1 MELEQRAIYPV
12 ELEIRRGGGGGRGG
26 GRGGGSGGGRSI
38 SGRFGLS
45 RGGLTRKATVRNR
58 GKVRKELLNRKAF
71 SWSVRQVIKLKDD
84 LDKLMKS
91 NASKEIIEDATQEL
105 ARRDIHILAGHD
117 FNKPL
122 GSVVAGSALVTA
134 YDDEIEDD
142 PRLEFN
148 VDLPEDETAWPSYMT
163 DTVRQI
169 EAGLIGGISPGFSV
183 PPKDVVPNAEE
194 FIEEPGNPG
203 VLIRKINEAVLVEL
217 SLVTRPAYT
226 ETEVDVRT
234 EYAEQDYIRNYRIWL

>member
-12 ELEIRRGGGGGRGG
+12 ELEIRRGGGRGG
-26 GRGGGSGGGRSI
+26 GGGGRSI
-38 SGRFGLS
+38 RGRFGLS
-45 RGGLTRKATVRNR
+45 RGGLTRKATVRSR
-58 GKVRKELLNRKAF
+58 GKIRKELLNRKAF
-71 SWSVRQVIKLKDD
+71 SWSVREVIRLKDS
-84 LDKLMKS
+84 LDRLLKQGAK
-91 NASKEIIEDATQEL
+91 KEVIEDATQEL
-105 ARRDIHILAGHD
+105 ARRDIHVLAGHD

-122 GSVVAGSALVTA
+122 GSVVAGTATVTA
-134 YDDEIEDD
+134 FDDEIEED
-142 PRLEFN
+142 PRLEFS
-148 VDLPEDETAWPSYMT
+148 VDLPEDENKWPSYMT

-169 EAGLIGGISPGFSV
+169 EAGLIGGVSPGFSV

-194 FIEEPGNPG
+194 FIPEPGNEN

-234 EYAEQDYIRNYRIWL
+234 EDAEESYIRNYRVWL